1 MHFGQTP
8 RIPACVAFI
17 SFVKCCS
24 YSQSLKTIQ
33 NVSLPK
39 TKNVRKMVFEPLWLC
54 NTIIMRNCWVEL
66 LKTPIFQPSPNCD
79 LCAIAKEECL
89 FSHLLRAI
97 LIDKVL
103 NRTHPNRPLVQ
114 LKAIIGQLALA
125 TEFIACLYEVQ
136 RWGLSSPSKLQNQ
149 PKD

>member
-1 MHFGQTP
+1 MHFGHP
-8 RIPACVAFI
+8 EPACVAFI

-24 YSQSLKTIQ
+24 NSQSLKTIQ
-33 NVSLPK
+33 NVSFPVKKFTFL
-39 TKNVRKMVFEPLWLC
+39 RVFEPLWLC

-79 LCAIAKEECL
+79 LCAIAKECR

-136 RWGLSSPSKLQNQ
+136 RWSLSSPSKLQNQ

>member
-1 MHFGQTP
+1 MHFGHP
-8 RIPACVAFI
+8 EPACVAFI

-39 TKNVRKMVFEPLWLC
+39 TKNVRKMGFEPLWLC

-79 LCAIAKEECL
+79 LCAIAKEECR

-136 RWGLSSPSKLQNQ
+136 RWSLSSPSKLQNQ